1 MTEMLITLI
10 RNLISAED
18 KRLVFIMI
26 LAYIPALLIAI
37 VMHEFAHGIVAYWN
51 GDDTAKLAGRL
62 NVNPVKHFDP
72 IGFLMLAVIGFGW
85 AKPVPID
92 PRRFRN
98 YKKGMITVSLAG
110 VVCNFLIA
118 FVATGLFAL
127 YLFATKSA
135 VMSMQAGTAA
145 YYVFSF
151 FEYLLVYIVLINL
164 TLMAFNLIPVY
175 PLDGFRLVETLAKP
189 DNRYVAFNY
198 RYGSF
203 LLLGLIVLFNV
214 LGYISPYLD
223 LLGLYMNAIVN
234 MMNSILHAIF
244 GL

>member
-1 MTEMLITLI
+1 MLISLI
-10 RNLISAED
+10 RQLAVADD
-18 KRLVFIMI
+18 KRLVFISI
-26 LAYIPALLIAI
+26 LAYLPALLIAI

-72 IGFLMLAVIGFGW
+72 IGFLMLAVVGFGW
-85 AKPVPID
+85 AKPVPIN
-92 PRRFRN
+92 PTRFRE
-98 YKKGMITVSLAG
+98 YKKGMITVSIAG
-110 VVCNFLIA
+110 VICNFLIA

-127 YLFATKSA
+127 YLFATKGAIANMEIYSA
-135 VMSMQAGTAA
+135 G
-145 YYVFSF
+145 YYAFYYF
-151 FEYLLVYIVLINL
+151 AYLLQYIVLINL

-203 LLLGLIVLFNV
+203 LLLGLLVLSTV

-223 LLGLYMNAIVN
+223 VLGLYMNAIVS
-234 MMNSILHAIF
+234 MLNSIFNAIF

>member
-1 MTEMLITLI
+1 MLITLI
-10 RNLISAED
+10 KQLATAED
-18 KRLVFIMI
+18 KRLVFVMI

-37 VMHEFAHGIVAYWN
+37 VMHEYAHGLVAYWN
-51 GDDTAKLAGRL
+51 GDYTAKLAGRL

-72 IGFLMLAVIGFGW
+72 LGFLMLAIIGFGW

-92 PRRFRN
+92 PRQFKD

-110 VVCNFLIA
+110 VICNFLIA

-127 YLFATKSA
+127 YLFATKNA
-135 VMSMQAGTAA
+135 VMNMEPYSAA
-145 YYVFSF
+145 YYAFSF

-189 DNRYVAFNY
+189 DNKYVAFNY

-203 LLLGLIVLFNV
+203 LLIGLIVLFNV

-223 LLGLYMNAIVN
+223 ILGLYMNAIVN
-234 MMNSILHAIF
+234 MMNSILQAIF

>member
-1 MTEMLITLI
+1 MLITLI

-135 VMSMQAGTAA
+135 VMNMQAGTAA
-145 YYVFSF
+145 YYAFSF

-234 MMNSILHAIF
+234 MMNLILHAIF

>member
-1 MTEMLITLI
+1 MLITLI

-110 VVCNFLIA
+110 VVFNFLIA

-135 VMSMQAGTAA
+135 VMNMQAGTAA
-145 YYVFSF
+145 YYAFSF

-189 DNRYVAFNY
+189 DNRYVAFND
-198 RYGSF
+198 RSGSF

>member
-1 MTEMLITLI
+1 MLITLI

-135 VMSMQAGTAA
+135 VMNMQAGTAA
-145 YYVFSF
+145 YYAFSF

-203 LLLGLIVLFNV
+203 LLLGFIVLFNV

>member
-1 MTEMLITLI
+1 MLISLI
-10 RNLISAED
+10 RNLLTAED
-18 KRLVFIMI
+18 KRLVFVMI

-37 VMHEFAHGIVAYWN
+37 VMHEFSHGIVAYWN

-110 VVCNFLIA
+110 VICNFLIA

-127 YLFATKSA
+127 YIYATKSA
-135 VMSMQAGTAA
+135 VMTMEMYTAG
-145 YYVFSF
+145 YYVFYF
-151 FEYLLVYIVLINL
+151 FAYLLQYIVLINL

-175 PLDGFRLVETLAKP
+175 PLDGFRVVETLVKP

-203 LLLGLIVLFNV
+203 LLLGLLVLSTV
-214 LGYISPYLD
+214 LRYISPYLD
-223 LLGLYMNAIVN
+223 VFSLYMNAIVN
-234 MMNSILHAIF
+234 MMNSIFNAIF

>member
-1 MTEMLITLI
+1 MLITLI

-135 VMSMQAGTAA
+135 VMNMQAGTAA
-145 YYVFSF
+145 YYAFSF

-223 LLGLYMNAIVN
+223 LLGLYMNAVVN

>member
-1 MTEMLITLI
+1 MLITLI

-51 GDDTAKLAGRL
+51 GDDTAKLSGRL

-135 VMSMQAGTAA
+135 VMNMQAGTAA
-145 YYVFSF
+145 YYAFSF

>member
-1 MTEMLITLI
+1 MLITLI

-85 AKPVPID
+85 AQPVPID
-92 PRRFRN
+92 PRRFRD

-135 VMSMQAGTAA
+135 VMNMQAGTAA
-145 YYVFSF
+145 YYAFSF

-175 PLDGFRLVETLAKP
+175 PLDGFRLVETLVKP

>member
-1 MTEMLITLI
+1 MLITLI

-135 VMSMQAGTAA
+135 VMSMQSGTAA
-145 YYVFSF
+145 YYAFSF

>member
-1 MTEMLITLI
+1 MLITLI

-135 VMSMQAGTAA
+135 VMNMQAGTAA
-145 YYVFSF
+145 YYAFSF

>member
-1 MTEMLITLI
+1 MLITLI

-145 YYVFSF
+145 YYAFSF

>member
-1 MTEMLITLI
+1 MLINLI

-135 VMSMQAGTAA
+135 VMNMQAGTAA
-145 YYVFSF
+145 YYAFSF

>member
-1 MTEMLITLI
+1 
-10 RNLISAED
+10 
-18 KRLVFIMI
+18 MI

-72 IGFLMLAVIGFGW
+72 IGFPMLAVIGFGW

-135 VMSMQAGTAA
+135 VMNMQAGTAA
-145 YYVFSF
+145 YYAFSF

>member
-1 MTEMLITLI
+1 MLITLI

>member
-1 MTEMLITLI
+1 MLISLI
-10 RNLISAED
+10 RQLAVADD
-18 KRLVFIMI
+18 KRLVFISI
-26 LAYIPALLIAI
+26 LAYLPALLIAI

-135 VMSMQAGTAA
+135 VMNMQAGTAA
-145 YYVFSF
+145 YYAFSF

>member
-1 MTEMLITLI
+1 MLITLI
-10 RNLISAED
+10 RNLISAEE
-18 KRLVFIMI
+18 KSLVFIMI

-135 VMSMQAGTAA
+135 VMNMQAGTAA
-145 YYVFSF
+145 YYAFSF
-151 FEYLLVYIVLINL
+151 FECLLVYIVLINL

>member
-1 MTEMLITLI
+1 MLITLI

-72 IGFLMLAVIGFGW
+72 IGFLMLAVNGFGW

-135 VMSMQAGTAA
+135 VMNMQAGTAA
-145 YYVFSF
+145 YYAFSF

>member
-1 MTEMLITLI
+1 MLITLI

-135 VMSMQAGTAA
+135 VMNMQAGTAA
-145 YYVFSF
+145 YYAFSF

-234 MMNSILHAIF
+234 MMNSILHVIF
-244 GL
+244 GM

>member
-1 MTEMLITLI
+1 MLISLI
-10 RNLISAED
+10 RQLMTADD
-18 KRLVFIMI
+18 KRLVFISI
-26 LAYIPALLIAI
+26 LAYLPALVIAI

-51 GDDTAKLAGRL
+51 GDDTAKLQGRL

-72 IGFLMLAVIGFGW
+72 IGFLMLAIVGFGW
-85 AKPVPID
+85 AKPVPIN
-92 PRRFRN
+92 PTRFRE
-98 YKKGMITVSLAG
+98 YKKGMITVSVAG
-110 VVCNFLIA
+110 VICNFLIA

-127 YLFATKSA
+127 YLLATKSA
-135 VMSMQAGTAA
+135 VMTIVMYSAG
-145 YYVFSF
+145 YYAFYYF
-151 FEYLLVYIVLINL
+151 AYLLQYIVIINL

-203 LLLGLIVLFNV
+203 LLLGILLLSTI
-214 LGYISPYLD
+214 LGNISPYLD
-223 LLGLYMNAIVN
+223 VLGMYMNAITG
-234 MMNSILHAIF
+234 MLQSIFNAVF

>member
-1 MTEMLITLI
+1 MLISLI
-10 RNLISAED
+10 RQLATADD
-18 KRLVFIMI
+18 KRMVFISI
-26 LAYIPALLIAI
+26 LAYLPALLIAI

-72 IGFLMLAVIGFGW
+72 LGFLMLAVVGFGW

-92 PRRFRN
+92 PRRFRD

-118 FVATGLFAL
+118 FVATGLFAA
-127 YLFATKSA
+127 YLAATKSA
-135 VMSMQAGTAA
+135 VLGGLVKYSAG
-145 YYVFSF
+145 YYAFYYF
-151 FEYLLVYIVLINL
+151 AYLLQYIVLINL

-175 PLDGFRLVETLAKP
+175 PLDGFRVVETLAKP

-203 LLLGLIVLFNV
+203 LLIGILVLFTV
-214 LGYISPYLD
+214 LGYVSPYLD
-223 LLGLYMNAIVN
+223 LLGLYMNAIID
-234 MMNSILHAIF
+234 MMQSIFNAIF

>member
-1 MTEMLITLI
+1 MLITLI

-135 VMSMQAGTAA
+135 VMNMQAGTAA
-145 YYVFSF
+145 YYAFSF

-203 LLLGLIVLFNV
+203 LLLVLIVLFNV

>member
-1 MTEMLITLI
+1 MLITLI

-118 FVATGLFAL
+118 FIATGLFAL

-135 VMSMQAGTAA
+135 VMNMQAGTAA
-145 YYVFSF
+145 YYAFSF

>member
-1 MTEMLITLI
+1 MLISLI
-10 RNLISAED
+10 RQLMTADD
-18 KRLVFIMI
+18 KRLVFISI
-26 LAYIPALLIAI
+26 LAYLPALVIAI

-51 GDDTAKLAGRL
+51 GDDTAKLQGRL

-72 IGFLMLAVIGFGW
+72 IGFLMLAIVGFGW
-85 AKPVPID
+85 AKPVPIN
-92 PRRFRN
+92 PTRFRE
-98 YKKGMITVSLAG
+98 YKKGMITVSVAG
-110 VVCNFLIA
+110 VICNFLIA

-135 VMSMQAGTAA
+135 VMTIVMYSAG
-145 YYVFSF
+145 YYAFYYF
-151 FEYLLVYIVLINL
+151 AYLLQYIVIINL

-189 DNRYVAFNY
+189 DNGYVAFNY

-203 LLLGLIVLFNV
+203 LLLGILLLSTI
-214 LGYISPYLD
+214 LGNISPYLD
-223 LLGLYMNAIVN
+223 VLGMYMNAITG
-234 MMNSILHAIF
+234 MLQSIFNAVF

>member
-1 MTEMLITLI
+1 MLISLLRQLAT
-10 RNLISAED
+10 ADD
-18 KRLVFIMI
+18 KRMVFISI
-26 LAYIPALLIAI
+26 LAYLPALLIAI

-72 IGFLMLAVIGFGW
+72 IGFLMLAVVGFGW

-92 PRRFRN
+92 PRRFKD

-118 FVATGLFAL
+118 FVATGLFAA
-127 YLFATKSA
+127 YLAATKSVVLGGGM
-135 VMSMQAGTAA
+135 VMYSAG
-145 YYVFSF
+145 YYAFYYF
-151 FEYLLVYIVLINL
+151 AYLLQYIVLINL

-203 LLLGLIVLFNV
+203 LLLGLLVLFTV

-223 LLGLYMNAIVN
+223 VLSMYMNAIIN
-234 MMNSILHAIF
+234 MMQSIFNAIF

>member
-1 MTEMLITLI
+1 MLINLI

-135 VMSMQAGTAA
+135 VMNMQAGAA
-145 YYVFSF
+145 AS
-151 FEYLLVYIVLINL
+151 
-164 TLMAFNLIPVY
+164 
-175 PLDGFRLVETLAKP
+175 
-189 DNRYVAFNY
+189 
-198 RYGSF
+198 
-203 LLLGLIVLFNV
+203 
-214 LGYISPYLD
+214 
-223 LLGLYMNAIVN
+223 
-234 MMNSILHAIF
+234 
-244 GL
+244 

>member
-1 MTEMLITLI
+1 MLITLI

-118 FVATGLFAL
+118 FVATGMFAL

-135 VMSMQAGTAA
+135 VMNMQAGTAA
-145 YYVFSF
+145 YYAFSF

>member
-1 MTEMLITLI
+1 MLITLI

-135 VMSMQAGTAA
+135 VMNMQAGTAA
-145 YYVFSF
+145 YYASSF

>member
-1 MTEMLITLI
+1 MLISLLRQLAT
-10 RNLISAED
+10 ADD
-18 KRLVFIMI
+18 KRMVFISI
-26 LAYIPALLIAI
+26 LAYLPALLIAI

-72 IGFLMLAVIGFGW
+72 IGFLMLAVVGFGW

-92 PRRFRN
+92 PRRFKD

-118 FVATGLFAL
+118 FVATGLFAA
-127 YLFATKSA
+127 YLAATKSIVLGGGM
-135 VMSMQAGTAA
+135 VMYSAG
-145 YYVFSF
+145 YYAFYYF
-151 FEYLLVYIVLINL
+151 AYLLQYIVLINL

-203 LLLGLIVLFNV
+203 LLLGLLVLFTV

-223 LLGLYMNAIVN
+223 VLSMYMNAIIN
-234 MMNSILHAIF
+234 MMQSIFNAIF

>member
-1 MTEMLITLI
+1 MLINLV

-26 LAYIPALLIAI
+26 LAYIPALLVAI

-135 VMSMQAGTAA
+135 VMNMQAGTAA
-145 YYVFSF
+145 YYAFSF

-175 PLDGFRLVETLAKP
+175 PLDGFRVVDVFSKK
-189 DNRYVAFNY
+189 R
-198 RYGSF
+198 S
-203 LLLGLIVLFNV
+203 
-214 LGYISPYLD
+214 
-223 LLGLYMNAIVN
+223 GLYYFLRNYGIYVLYFLVLL
-234 MMNSILHAIF
+234 SILADFTGFWQLDILGIALNYAVGIIKIPITAF
-244 GL
+244 WGLFF